1 MSQCQ
6 FAIHQVSVRVVHVL
20 HISACIHLFMTVL
33 MYAAPT
39 FASAAPSD
47 TLPDTARLATLQD
60 ATNPH
65 LNLGLVLAANA
76 VALLV
81 DGWITGS
88 NGKFASG

>member
-1 MSQCQ
+1 MSC
-6 FAIHQVSVRVVHVL
+6 SDG
-20 HISACIHLFMTVL
+20 
-33 MYAAPT
+33 AAPT

-65 LNLGLVLAANA
+65 LNLGSVLAANA